1 MYRGSSVVPK
11 PRIRKPFGVFWMVGE
26 HSELVE
32 AGLERP
38 VDGSE
43 ETLPAL
49 VAINQVRTLV
59 AVSLRFP
66 EQG

>member
-1 MYRGSSVVPK
+1 
-11 PRIRKPFGVFWMVGE
+11 MVGE
-26 HSELVE
+26 HSEPDE

-38 VDGSE
+38 VDGFE